1 MQDDPIVVDAEFH
14 PLQSKDPRRR
24 VPWLVV
30 AALVAVAGLFGWF
43 LASPYSVAPE
53 GPEAATSTTGASTT
67 TTSTTI
73 AAAAVIAPPTRSMLA
88 ELSHE
93 LSAAVPGF
101 TDRIVMLATPPES
114 YRVIRWLAS
123 ERETEV
129 MLSLDRIAEY
139 GSSPVGLDASGR
151 WFADVRR
158 EGVLTVHPVPD
169 ARDSALGREA
179 IGLGVG
185 SAVWHDTDAGS
196 LAWIACGRPES
207 HPATLFTLDV
217 SDPKA
222 APTAVRTF
230 DEKCAEWSGGAS
242 LVRWNEAGFL
252 VGNAEGVSN
261 EHLFVDSDGAVVDL
275 ESAAPP
281 LVTDPDGRVRPV
293 IPGLAD
299 SEPFYDVA
307 WSPDGNLAAV
317 IIDEHWDTEDPR
329 LRVTSLETGHALAQV
344 AEHDAVVLAMAWSTD
359 SRFLLYEL
367 WNFETETGALVFYDT
382 ATDATFRTPL
392 AEVIDEIRS
401 VPSAS

>member
-14 PLQSKDPRRR
+14 PHQSKDPRRG
-24 VPWLVV
+24 VPRFVI

-53 GPEAATSTTGASTT
+53 EPEAATSTTDASTT
-67 TTSTTI
+67 TTTMT
-73 AAAAVIAPPTRSMLA
+73 AAAVVAPPVAPSASA
-88 ELSHE
+88 ELSQV
-93 LSAAVPGF
+93 LSDAIPGF
-101 TDRIVMLATPPES
+101 TDKIVMLATPPES
-114 YRVIRWLAS
+114 FRVIRWLSS

-139 GSSPVGLDASGR
+139 GSSPVGLDPSGR

-158 EGVLTVHPVPD
+158 EGILTVHSVPD

-179 IGLGVG
+179 IGLGVS

-207 HPATLFTLDV
+207 DPATLFTLDV
-217 SDPKA
+217 SDPEA

-230 DEKCAEWSGGAS
+230 DENCAEWSGGAS
-242 LVRWNEAGFL
+242 LVRWNESGFL
-252 VGNAEGVSN
+252 VGNAEGVSD
-261 EHLFVDSDGAVVDL
+261 EHLFVGLDGAVVDL
-275 ESAAPP
+275 ENAAPP
-281 LVTDPDGRVRPV
+281 LVTDTDGRVRPV

-299 SEPFYDVA
+299 DEPLDDVA
-307 WSPDGNLAAV
+307 WSPDGSLAAV
-317 IIDEHWDTEDPR
+317 IIDEPWDTEEPK
-329 LRVTSLETGHALAQV
+329 LRVTGIEGGEAFTEV
-344 AEHDAVVLAMAWSTD
+344 AEHGAVVFAMAWSTD

-367 WNFETETGALVFYDT
+367 WDFEADSGALVFYDT
-382 ATDATFRTPL
+382 VTNATFRTPL
-392 AEVIDEIRS
+392 AAIVDEIRS